1 MYRLIATYDHPA
13 DPDGF
18 VAHYRETHAELTKKM
33 PKLRNFE
40 WGLCETLDGS
50 KPPHFLV
57 AVLDWDCKQDAV
69 DALGSPA
76 GTAASADVANFAAPG
91 SFSMSCAE
99 ITEGVVNRSDA

>member
-1 MYRLIATYDHPA
+1 MYRLTATYARPA
-13 DPDGF
+13 DPDAF
-18 VAHYRETHAELTKKM
+18 LAHYRETHAELTKKL

-40 WGLCETLDGS
+40 WGVCETLDGS

-76 GTAASADVANFAAPG
+76 GATANADVANFAEPG
-91 SFSMSCAE
+91 SFSMSFAE
-99 ITEGVVNRSDA
+99 MTKGV